1 MSTIKVV
8 APLVVPARELVAE
21 ATLLAK
27 ELVILEIPED
37 EAEDITE
44 LDKLLAELVAEL
56 VAELDISL
64 DWEGITLFYIS

>member
-27 ELVILEIPED
+27 ELVILEMPED
-37 EAEDITE
+37 EAEDKAE
-44 LDKLLAELVAEL
+44 LVELLAELVT
-56 VAELDISL
+56 ELDIAL
-64 DWEGITLFYIS
+64 DWEGNTLLYVS